1 MNICTKSYL
10 RSHCLRCLSPVIVDD
25 CIDAVDDCTD
35 AVDTDVPLVTE
46 INKFYLQVI
55 LKYPH
60 LLYSVH

>member
-46 INKFYLQVI
+46 IKKFSYRLF
-55 LKYPH
+55 
-60 LLYSVH
+60 